1 MVQETSRAAKGSRGI
16 VQNGVTTLSQALRAK
31 TLQRLVITGRLEGV
45 SLLYICGS
53 DDKVN
58 RRVIQ
63 GEYPVKIIVLIV
75 SEVSRRWCIRLRLSP
90 SKKSGD
96 RHRQAASWGGGN
108 DTERPGSTQSSS
120 VGGSNTVFIFH
131 MSQSGGRFLQL
142 DIFNPPQ

>member
-63 GEYPVKIIVLIV
+63 GEYPVTIIVLIV
-75 SEVSRRWCIRLRLSP
+75 SEVSRRWCIRLSNCWP
-90 SKKSGD
+90 MSG
-96 RHRQAASWGGGN
+96 
-108 DTERPGSTQSSS
+108 
-120 VGGSNTVFIFH
+120 VGQILR
-131 MSQSGGRFLQL
+131 RFE
-142 DIFNPPQ
+142 IWI